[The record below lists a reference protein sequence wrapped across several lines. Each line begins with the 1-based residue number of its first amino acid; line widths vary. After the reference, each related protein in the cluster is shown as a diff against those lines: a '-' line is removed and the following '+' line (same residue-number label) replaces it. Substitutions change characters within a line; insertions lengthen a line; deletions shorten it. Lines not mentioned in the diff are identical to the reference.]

1 MEPVVEARGLTKRYG
16 NVRGVENLDFT
27 VAAGEIFGFLG
38 PNGAGKS
45 TTIRTMLDF
54 QRPTDGTVRVLGLDS
69 RFDSV
74 EIHRRTG
81 YVPGDLQLFPKLTG
95 RDHLDAFARAR
106 GTVSSSATRLL
117 VDRFHIELDRP
128 VRDLSKGN
136 RQKVGLLLAFMH
148 EPELVILDE
157 PTAGLDPIMQEQF
170 QELLRETIASGRTV
184 FLSSHSLDE
193 VQRVATTVALIR
205 DGRLVVVGTL
215 ANLQLRAPVRVS
227 FRFTTPVDPAEF
239 QRLPVVQ
246 SARADGTTLNLEVMG
261 SVDAVVKHAARHEVL
276 EIRAR
281 PADLEDLFLRY
292 YDLESSGDASA
303 PPIRPADGR

>member
-1 MEPVVEARGLTKRYG
+1 MAVVEVRGLTKRYG
-16 NVRGVENLDFT
+16 TARGVEDLDFD
-27 VAAGEIFGFLG
+27 VNAGEIFGFLG

-54 QRPTDGTVRVLGLDS
+54 QRPTLGTVRLLGLES
-69 RFDSV
+69 RRDGV

-106 GTVSSSATRLL
+106 GGVSASTTRHL
-117 VDRFHIELDRP
+117 VDRFDIELDRP
-128 VRDLSKGN
+128 ARELSKGN

-148 EPELVILDE
+148 DPELLILDE

-170 QELLRETIASGRTV
+170 QKLVRETTANGGTV

-193 VQRVATTVALIR
+193 VQRVVTTVALIR
-205 DGRLVVVGTL
+205 DGRLVVTDTL
-215 ANLQLRAPVRVS
+215 ANLQMQAPVRMS
-227 FRFTTPVDPAEF
+227 FRFATPVDPDEF
-239 QRLPVVQ
+239 AALPNVRN
-246 SARADGTTLNLEVMG
+246 AHADGTMLDLAVIG
-261 SVDAVVKHAARHEVL
+261 SVDAVVKQAAEHEVYK
-276 EIRAR
+276 IQAH

-292 YDLESSGDASA
+292 YDHESSAGTRVADGG
-303 PPIRPADGR
+303 PADGR